1 MAAIDAKKLFLL
13 VVGALVLL
21 YLWNAQSSPVLNA
34 GRVAADYAV
43 RSNGNGKAQSNSYAL
58 NHNPNSL
65 TVHRAPTGPAPGA
78 PVSYPGAEFSPSN
91 PNMPMCFTKEE
102 LTSDD
107 LLPVDKSSQ
116 WAQQNPDS
124 NGYLTDKNFLHA
136 GYHFGIDTTSNT
148 LRNANRQFR
157 SEPPNPQQVVSPWI
171 NSTINPD
178 PYRLPLEIGEGA

>member
-1 MAAIDAKKLFLL
+1 MATIDAKKLFLL
-13 VVGALVLL
+13 VAGALVLL
-21 YLWNAQSSPVLNA
+21 YLWNDKSSPVPNA
-34 GRVAADYAV
+34 GKVSADYAV
-43 RSNGNGKAQSNSYAL
+43 RPVQKSYAL

-65 TVHRAPTGPAPGA
+65 TVHKTPSGPAAGA
-78 PVSYPGAEFSPSN
+78 PVSYPGAEFSSSD

-148 LRNANRQFR
+148 LRNANKQFR
-157 SEPPNPQQVVSPWI
+157 SEPPNPQQIVSPWI

>member
-1 MAAIDAKKLFLL
+1 MATIDAKKLFLL

-21 YLWNAQSSPVLNA
+21 YLWNDQTSTVPNA
-34 GRVAADYAV
+34 GQVSADYTV
-43 RSNGNGKAQSNSYAL
+43 RSDKPTAAPRNFEL

-65 TVHRAPTGPAPGA
+65 IVHKAPSGPEAGSPK
-78 PVSYPGAEFSPSN
+78 SYLGAEFSPSD

-148 LRNANRQFR
+148 LRNANRQLR
-157 SEPPNPQQVVSPWI
+157 SEPPNPQSIVSPWV

-178 PYRLPLEIGEGA
+178 PYRLPLEVGEGV